1 MRAILH
7 VERRDQPSYAANR
20 AVSLCVDRSLAS
32 AALMTLDVAPDPHVN
47 TNPNTMTAG
56 AATLMFILD
65 V

>member
-7 VERRDQPSYAANR
+7 DQPSYAANR